1 MNGQTTVADALK
13 QCRMQF
19 TELQTLG
26 IDVSALLRDMS
37 RELLETGRPPAAR
50 SIEQLAK
57 YRSDFDQLQMT
68 IPRVGAA
75 APCGA
80 ASLTGIQDELESRG
94 LIHATLERLE
104 CLAMI
109 QHIEQGEF
117 APWQPCLDE
126 GTKLREELLSVP
138 TPQARATAEEFLS
151 HQAPLNAVVT
161 LVADG
166 CELTD
171 ERWSLLLDS
180 VSAAYGRELSTAIAR
195 GKLVLTSGTRA

>member
-1 MNGQTTVADALK
+1 MNGQTTVADALE
-13 QCRMQF
+13 QCRLQL

-26 IDVSALLRDMS
+26 IGVSALLREMS
-37 RELLETGRPPAAR
+37 GELLETGRPPAAS

-57 YRSDFDQLQMT
+57 YRSDFDRLQLNLPT
-68 IPRVGAA
+68 VGATA
-75 APCGA
+75 SCRD
-80 ASLTGIQDELESRG
+80 ASLAGIQDELESRG
-94 LIHATLERLE
+94 LIQTTLERLK
-104 CLAMI
+104 CLTMI
-109 QHIEQGEF
+109 RHIEQGKF
-117 APWQPCLDE
+117 APWQPCLAE
-126 GTKLREELLSVP
+126 GTKLREELLTVP
-138 TPQARATAEEFLS
+138 TPQARATAEKFLS
-151 HQAPLNAVVT
+151 QQAPLNAVVT